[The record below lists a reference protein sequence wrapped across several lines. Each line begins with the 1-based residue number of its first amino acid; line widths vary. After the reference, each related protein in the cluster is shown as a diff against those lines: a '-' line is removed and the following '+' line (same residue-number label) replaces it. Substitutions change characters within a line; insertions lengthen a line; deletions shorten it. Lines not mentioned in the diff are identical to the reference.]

1 MDEVYT
7 TLLDLPTT
15 IRGYTV
21 RDMNGDYN
29 ICINARISQENRLK
43 AYKHELKHI
52 KRGDFAKSGSADLIE
67 IFAHQLCVEDR

>member
-7 TLLDLPTT
+7 ILLDLPTS

-21 RDMNGDYN
+21 RDRDGNYN
-29 ICINARISQENRLK
+29 ICINARMSQENRIK

-52 KRGDFAKSGSADLIE
+52 KLGDFSKTGSADLIE
-67 IFAHQLCVEDR
+67 IHVRQ